1 MSFKL
6 KLPDEPAWTASPSQ
20 APHWPSSYTR
30 ASTYTLLLG
39 PSTLDISLLPTCQQ
53 TRRTPGVPRPLL
65 SPHGAP
71 NPHKRSK
78 HKDLH
83 PRAASPAPAS
93 SQSHWNH
100 PGCLGPHTPF
110 SGSFSSSPA
119 HRMQCLMPLPSRERE
134 RGKKCHLVNDK
145 LFQSHSSDTKCPGQR
160 TAPASSLWLG
170 GSQLSTSGG
179 AIPHHRPPA
188 HPPHLT
194 RQPRPIPGGGL
205 LRPLPTTPANYPL
218 GLQLRHYTLSPAPK
232 HRKTPGVATS
242 QEHQAQE

>member
-1 MSFKL
+1 MAAPPMHARFCLTGEQLCSTSVCPSVLLSGAGRELMLLREVALDLKQLPDSGDWSAGTRKVGLEEEHASLSIQNPAPSPPPWPSRNHVVKRLHRQQTKPLSFKP
-6 KLPDEPAWTASPSQ
+6 KLPDKPAWTASPSQ

-65 SPHGAP
+65 SPHGAR

-100 PGCLGPHTPF
+100 PC
-110 SGSFSSSPA
+110 SFSPLLSGRAKEGGVTWSMP
-119 HRMQCLMPLPSRERE
+119 RSFGQC
-134 RGKKCHLVNDK
+134 
-145 LFQSHSSDTKCPGQR
+145 
-160 TAPASSLWLG
+160 
-170 GSQLSTSGG
+170 
-179 AIPHHRPPA
+179 
-188 HPPHLT
+188 PHL
-194 RQPRPIPGGGL
+194 
-205 LRPLPTTPANYPL
+205 Y
-218 GLQLRHYTLSPAPK
+218 
-232 HRKTPGVATS
+232 
-242 QEHQAQE
+242 